1 MKIVGGRF
9 RGTQLASL
17 SKPGAGNRRTGF
29 RPTTG
34 RVRENMFNLLLNS
47 RLGDCIAGVR
57 VLDAFAGSGAL
68 GLEAL
73 SRGAASVHFIDNDP
87 GACAVIRRNIGRL
100 RAPVVTRCL
109 QRDALDLGPCPW
121 HPFDLVFLDP
131 PYRRDLGS
139 RMLSLSSGN
148 GWLADG
154 AVVAWEEAE
163 RQEAPNGFEIL
174 DIRKYGS
181 CHIHLLRWLGEEVNE
196 IQAGSGLNMSTGPPA
211 GRLDR
216 NP

>member
-9 RGTQLASL
+9 RGTQLANL
-17 SKPGAGNRRTGF
+17 SGSGARNSRSEI

-47 RLGDCIAGVR
+47 RLGNCIAGVR

-87 GACAVIRRNIGRL
+87 GACAVIRRNIARL
-100 RAPVVTRCL
+100 RGPVMTRCL

-121 HPFDLVFLDP
+121 RPFDLVFLDP
-131 PYRRDLGS
+131 PYRHDLGI
-139 RMLSLSSGN
+139 RMLDHASRN
-148 GWLADG
+148 GWFADG
-154 AVVAWEEAE
+154 AVVVWEEAE
-163 RQEAPNGFEIL
+163 RQVTPKGFEIL
-174 DIRKYGS
+174 DIRKYGG
-181 CHIHLLRWLGEEVNE
+181 CHVHLLRWLGAGANE
-196 IQAGSGLNMSTGPPA
+196 NQAGTGLNMSTCPSSGQT
-211 GRLDR
+211 D
-216 NP
+216 